1 MGRIEAKTNANIKI
15 DRGLFIKL
23 LKFVLMMKRS
33 KDKHKVRWNNLILS
47 RYISSN
53 FNFYISI
60 FALRKIII
68 HKNNI

>member
-15 DRGLFIKL
+15 DRDLFIKL
-23 LKFVLMMKRS
+23 LKLMMKQR

>member
-1 MGRIEAKTNANIKI
+1 
-15 DRGLFIKL
+15 
-23 LKFVLMMKRS
+23 MMKRS
-33 KDKHKVRWNNLILS
+33 KDKHKMRWNNLILS

-60 FALRKIII
+60 FALLKIII

>member
-1 MGRIEAKTNANIKI
+1 
-15 DRGLFIKL
+15 
-23 LKFVLMMKRS
+23 MMKQR